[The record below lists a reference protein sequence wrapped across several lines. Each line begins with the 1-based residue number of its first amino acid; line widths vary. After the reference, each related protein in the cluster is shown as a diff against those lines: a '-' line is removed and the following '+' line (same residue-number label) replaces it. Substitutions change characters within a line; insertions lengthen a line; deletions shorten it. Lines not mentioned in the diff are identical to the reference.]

1 MCARVRLCMRLFV
14 SVNVC
19 QTPKPDTH
27 KDDSQDSHGP
37 QVCNRSEARANCPGV
52 CLRVRVRVCERKH
65 KCERERGRERDGSG
79 IVVGGLSVS

>member
-1 MCARVRLCMRLFV
+1 MRMCV
-14 SVNVC
+14 SVCVC
-19 QTPKPDTH
+19 QNPKPDTH

-37 QVCNRSEARANCPGV
+37 QVCNRSEARSNCPGV
-52 CLRVRVRVCERKH
+52 CLRVHVCERKH